1 MDSSPAANTWFL
13 RHFRKIKKAKKEQG
27 QQMKIEIENRQNLL
41 QKYSNLLVKI
51 SHCATKVDIAKYFAR
66 ISLGFKI

>member
-1 MDSSPAANTWFL
+1 
-13 RHFRKIKKAKKEQG
+13 
-27 QQMKIEIENRQNLL
+27 MKIEIENRQNLL
-41 QKYSNLLVKI
+41 QKYSNLFVKI